1 MLIGK
6 EKMWLGSIKKI
17 PRIRGTT
24 VVQYSSWTVPLPFK
38 NTFKRGGN
46 FKNSIFSYNAL
57 HINCNP

>member
-6 EKMWLGSIKKI
+6 EKMWLGAQQWYNI
-17 PRIRGTT
+17 PLG
-24 VVQYSSWTVPLPFK
+24 QYLSLLKTQ
-38 NTFKRGGN
+38 KRGGN